1 MDPKSSPYMSY
12 RLKLGGY
19 WGMHVGVLGQT
30 FKEYS
35 RTLVLGGCISPEK
48 SSFSCSFPFL
58 CFP

>member
-12 RLKLGGY
+12 RLKLGAY
-19 WGMHVGVLGQT
+19 RGMHMGVLGQT

-35 RTLVLGGCISPEK
+35 RTLVLGGYISPEK

-58 CFP
+58 RFP